1 MPHVHRQ
8 RLLAFTLIELLVVIA
23 IIAILIGLLLPA
35 VQKVREAAARM
46 KCSNN
51 LKQWGLALHSHHDST
66 GAFPIPSNSNPRITW
81 VVYLWPYIEQS
92 TLTGKYDPAKH
103 FYQIPNNSEASSLT
117 GPTSANVPIYYCASD
132 RGPCNSKYNQYWIA
146 KTNYAVC
153 WGSNTRP
160 WDASSPSNPSNT
172 LSPAF
177 KADSPFG
184 WVSDVSTNPRKSKLA
199 EVTDGT
205 SNTLFM
211 SEVLMS
217 TVDADDDQRG
227 NTFNDDAA
235 YAAFQFMTRTTPN
248 TSSPDVNKCVSTTLP
263 APCTNATA
271 PGSSLYAAA
280 RSKHTGGVNVVL
292 GDGSVRFVTNGIPI
306 ATWRALGTSN
316 GGEVVDNY

>member
-1 MPHVHRQ
+1 MSSRS
-8 RLLAFTLIELLVVIA
+8 RRRSRAFTLIELLVVIA

-51 LKQWGLALHSHHDST
+51 LKQWGLALHGHHDAT
-66 GAFPIPSNSNPRITW
+66 GAFPIPSHSNPRITW

-92 TLTGKYDPAKH
+92 TLTGKYDFTKS
-103 FYQIPNNSEASSLT
+103 FYQAPNNSEASNLN

-146 KTNYAVC
+146 KTNYAVN

-184 WVSDVSTNPRKSKLA
+184 WTADASNNPRKTKIA
-199 EVTDGT
+199 DVTDGT

-211 SEVLMS
+211 SEVLMA

-227 NTFNDDAA
+227 NTFNDDAS
-235 YAAFQFMTRTTPN
+235 YAAFQFMTRNTPN
-248 TSSPDVNKCVSTTLP
+248 SSSPDVNKCVNTTLP

-271 PGSSLYAAA
+271 PTNLSAAA
-280 RSKHTGGVNVVL
+280 RSKHTGGVNVTL
-292 GDGSVRFVTNGIPI
+292 GDGSVRFVTNGIPV

-316 GGEVVDNY
+316 GGEVVGDY